1 MININSATQ
10 PINNSAS
17 TARTTNNS
25 SASTFSDILSEQFA
39 KTAEPEKNKQPNV
52 LDDPLSSSEKT
63 TNTSAQDELSRILAM
78 SPAELMRYQI
88 LSQMGLTEEA
98 LQQMPKEERTKIEE
112 LIKEKIEEQL
122 GASEDSGEI
131 VTKML

>member
-98 LQQMPKEERTKIEE
+98 LQQMPKEERMKIEE

-122 GASEDSGEI
+122 GASDDSEEI
-131 VTKML
+131 ATKML

>member
-10 PINNSAS
+10 PIHSAS
-17 TARTTNNS
+17 TLRTTNNS
-25 SASTFSDILSEQFA
+25 AASTFNDILAEQFA
-39 KTAEPEKNKQPNV
+39 KTTEPEKNKHPSV
-52 LDDPLSSSEKT
+52 LADPLSSSEKT
-63 TNTSAQDELSRILAM
+63 TKTSAQDELSRILAM

-112 LIKEKIEEQL
+112 MIKEKIEEQL
-122 GASEDSGEI
+122 GASDDSEETA
-131 VTKML
+131 TKML

>member
-17 TARTTNNS
+17 TASTTNNS
-25 SASTFSDILSEQFA
+25 SASSFSDILSEQLA
-39 KTAEPEKNKQPNV
+39 KTAEPEKNQQPNV

-63 TNTSAQDELSRILAM
+63 TKASAQDELSRILAM

-98 LQQMPKEERTKIEE
+98 LQEMPKEERTKIEE
-112 LIKEKIEEQL
+112 LIKEKIEEKL
-122 GASEDSGEI
+122 GISDDSEE
-131 VTKML
+131 VATKIL